1 MKNTK
6 YLVIVFIII
15 LALVMTA
22 CGTEEE
28 INIPEEDIEETVE
41 KYEAADGGTLKLAV
55 TRFNTLNP
63 LFNKNY
69 SLFQIHH
76 LIYEGLVTF
85 DENMEIKPL
94 LAQDWN
100 KSTDGQSL
108 QLTLRQD
115 VNWHDGKPFTAEDV
129 IFTINLIKGNIN
141 GNSVFKGSLQQIT
154 DVREIQNG
162 VINITFSKPFS
173 NSLEVMTFP
182 ILPKHLFDGNDI
194 NKLKSPDFPLVGT
207 GSYKLDNYETM
218 RSIQLSR
225 NDSYWGQK
233 PYIEKIDITIVPDIE
248 AQLMVFENGDIDL
261 AQPTSIDWAKYTEK
275 KNVNVHEY
283 VSHNYE
289 FLGFNFRKPIFRD
302 SNIRKAI
309 AYSIDRHK
317 LINNIYLGH
326 GTVVDAPIY
335 PLASIYDES
344 QLQYGYNTEKAIE
357 LLGDSGYTLNGENN
371 LMLNENGVPLN
382 LNLLVNND
390 NILREKTAFFIKEE
404 LEKIGIKLE
413 VELLEWEEF
422 NTRVN
427 RGDFDILLGGWDLS
441 YITDL
446 SFAFHSSQV
455 GGSNFIFYSNETMDE
470 LLETVIRAP
479 NSTAK
484 EEGYRQL
491 QKHII
496 EELPYMSLFFKNGS
510 IVVRNKV
517 KGEFKPNNY
526 NLFNGIE
533 GWFINTK

>member
-1 MKNTK
+1 VKNTK

-63 LFNKNY
+63 LLNKNY

-207 GSYKLDNYETM
+207 GSYKLYNYETM

-225 NDSYWGQK
+225 NDTYWGQK
-233 PYIEKIDITIVPDIE
+233 PYIEKIDITIFPDYI
-248 AQLMVFENGDIDL
+248 N
-261 AQPTSIDWAKYTEK
+261 YT
-275 KNVNVHEY
+275 
-283 VSHNYE
+283 
-289 FLGFNFRKPIFRD
+289 F
-302 SNIRKAI
+302 IRC
-309 AYSIDRHK
+309 
-317 LINNIYLGH
+317 
-326 GTVVDAPIY
+326 
-335 PLASIYDES
+335 
-344 QLQYGYNTEKAIE
+344 
-357 LLGDSGYTLNGENN
+357 
-371 LMLNENGVPLN
+371 
-382 LNLLVNND
+382 
-390 NILREKTAFFIKEE
+390 
-404 LEKIGIKLE
+404 
-413 VELLEWEEF
+413 
-422 NTRVN
+422 
-427 RGDFDILLGGWDLS
+427 S
-441 YITDL
+441 Y
-446 SFAFHSSQV
+446 
-455 GGSNFIFYSNETMDE
+455 
-470 LLETVIRAP
+470 
-479 NSTAK
+479 
-484 EEGYRQL
+484 
-491 QKHII
+491 
-496 EELPYMSLFFKNGS
+496 
-510 IVVRNKV
+510 
-517 KGEFKPNNY
+517 
-526 NLFNGIE
+526 
-533 GWFINTK
+533 